1 MTTMSIDEMKQ
12 RILKPNKRGALN
24 ANKTQN
30 QTDSQIQTPSQAPM
44 GGSRGEAHPSV
55 ESGSLANQ
63 TSPPFRFPAA
73 AAVSPFQG
81 VYGGTTPLR
90 IPKPSELFGVSAG
103 FPRPSQPTGTAPHPT
118 LQRLPESSGVST
130 VPQLPTPGLLSA
142 ASVTRQRE
150 HDRRLRAISTKMQ
163 RANLKRRMEASQ
175 GLAPTP
181 TTTTAFPMG
190 LVHSLP
196 QEDTLPA
203 NVFTSPLAGGA
214 WPGILSG
221 LKKWITRDASLDSG
235 LLPTPRA
242 PEHDVGVH
250 IEFDTDVVDALVYT
264 VGRWMGLDTEQ
275 LRDSPGL
282 RTLVSR
288 NIQWFRASPDWMK
301 LLGLVLA
308 KKLNHSLDTPRR
320 SPSDTQRMLMERLLN
335 ASPEAVATAGGQ
347 SAAVDIVE
355 TAPSAEVSILP
366 PKPKKYTKKSK
377 QSATAAPAKKK
388 GNKKSIPINGTTKR
402 PRDDVPKT
410 SNKKPKKNPPSPSKK
425 TPLPSGTKKT
435 SKAPKKTERRINK
448 KRGRPISDLLAE
460 PSSAESPTV
469 SLDMAPVVL
478 SNPIPMVPESDE
490 APPTDHNG
498 PDSAL
503 YSIPN
508 TQPSLRDWE
517 SE

>member
-12 RILKPNKRGALN
+12 RILKPKRGALN

-30 QTDSQIQTPSQAPM
+30 QTDSQIQAPSQAPM
-44 GGSRGEAHPSV
+44 GGSRGEANPSV

-73 AAVSPFQG
+73 AAVPPFQG
-81 VYGGTTPLR
+81 VYGGTTSLR

-118 LQRLPESSGVST
+118 LQRLPESSGVPT

-175 GLAPTP
+175 GLVPTP
-181 TTTTAFPMG
+181 TNSFPVG

-203 NVFTSPLAGGA
+203 GVFTSPLAGGA

-221 LKKWITRDASLDSG
+221 LKKWITRDASPDSG
-235 LLPTPRA
+235 LLPPRA

-250 IEFDTDVVDALVYT
+250 LEFDTDVVDALVYT

-320 SPSDTQRMLMERLLN
+320 SHSDTQRMLMERLLN
-335 ASPEAVATAGGQ
+335 ASPETAVTAAGQ
-347 SAAVDIVE
+347 GTTVDIVE
-355 TAPSAEVSILP
+355 TTPSAEVSTLP
-366 PKPKKYTKKSK
+366 AKPKKYTKKSK
-377 QSATAAPAKKK
+377 QSATTAPAKKRSS
-388 GNKKSIPINGTTKR
+388 KKSIPTSTTKR
-402 PRDDVPKT
+402 PRDDVPKS
-410 SNKKPKKNPPSPSKK
+410 SNKKPKKNPPSPIKK
-425 TPLPSGTKKT
+425 TPMPSGTKKT

-448 KRGRPISDLLAE
+448 KRGRPSPDLTAE
-460 PSSAESPTV
+460 PSSESPTV

-478 SNPIPMVPESDE
+478 SNPIPMVPDSDE
-490 APPTDHNG
+490 APPTDKG
-498 PDSAL
+498 PTSAL

-508 TQPSLRDWE
+508 SQPSLRDWE